1 MFQMQTKFL
10 NTKLYQRQIYSF
22 SKNYFNIMNGL
33 LTKIGGKRKT
43 TDLSIIEEGSVKEK
57 STNSGNELLVKKTKK
72 KKDLISD
79 KIQFKKV
86 KLNIVDINTSQIE
99 EEVEVIREK
108 RKPVKLKNK
117 PQPPQPPQPQ
127 LLQPQQPQQQK
138 LIPAGPKRIIE
149 KKISNYFLT

>member
-1 MFQMQTKFL
+1 MQTKLL

-22 SKNYFNIMNGL
+22 SKNYLNIMNGL

-43 TDLSIIEEGSVKEK
+43 TDLSIIEEESVKDK

-108 RKPVKLKNK
+108 RKPVKLTK
-117 PQPPQPPQPQ
+117 QPKPPQPQ
-127 LLQPQQPQQQK
+127 LQQPQQPQQQK
-138 LIPAGPKRIIE
+138 LIPEGPKRIIE
-149 KKISNYFLT
+149 KKISNYFLTQFRN